1 MPINLSV
8 HAPDIVNA
16 HEKLQ
21 HSLSSSLSLS
31 QTVAVLCDR
40 NAIEIKRYGH
50 PMGFP
55 KTPKMALVQAVCGRG
70 LLLQSWQS
78 IRDFPSL

>member
-1 MPINLSV
+1 MCV
-8 HAPDIVNA
+8 CVCVCVCVC
-16 HEKLQ
+16 Q
-21 HSLSSSLSLS
+21 
-31 QTVAVLCDR
+31 VMAVLCDR

-70 LLLQSWQS
+70 EYFTKIS
-78 IRDFPSL
+78 

>member
-1 MPINLSV
+1 MCV
-8 HAPDIVNA
+8 CVCVCVC
-16 HEKLQ
+16 Q
-21 HSLSSSLSLS
+21 
-31 QTVAVLCDR
+31 VMAVLCDR

-70 LLLQSWQS
+70 EYFTKIS
-78 IRDFPSL
+78 